1 MAKQATNNTYMQQ
14 LAEFKALEQYN
25 SDKIGQYEG
34 LLLSEAGKYTPER
47 LGVDVAQ
54 QREAQDPTGLT
65 SAGALMGGYISPY
78 YAMPKGILASGMAL
92 DNEFGRQKN
101 AMSGFVNLDDTLE
114 ADDKYADQVYNEYNE
129 KLEDAASNYNPRKLG
144 AGRDAY
150 NSTASAVKGYMN
162 DRRRMQYSQNLE
174 QFNAV
179 IAKETERNEKKLI
192 LQDDIDKVR
201 ERMLYEYEKQGG
213 IGKGSKNLKGIKL
226 YQAADY
232 VDRNEFTSAILKDL
246 KADGAKIEGSGFSFA
261 QIDGQFKMLDVRGQA
276 VEGVSSEKIRAAM
289 QTAIRADFKLQRR
302 LQWEADMDTYKLDDT
317 ELQSYVEKSMAEMT
331 EGKSKIETLLET
343 ANGTEKEQYEQLL
356 NNVNVRIGQLEG
368 ATTREQ
374 QRTLLMGEVI
384 QSKSEEIVDLGNR
397 GAWKKTEK
405 SRKLSVHR
413 LPTDWA
419 SAGAALN
426 KALNPELPSKIVP
439 GHQRTIKRKYNTL
452 EEYKKNY
459 EQARSGDAATFFKGL
474 GGAGFVKGEEKRETN
489 TPTTSVAFGSS
500 TTTYDVKDKNGTV
513 LYTVSNTNGIE
524 TYRATE
530 QGKKYVREK
539 QGEMSFE
546 SYYKNDPFIGHYIA
560 SRNRLQ
566 SEYENRDVID
576 KIADASAY
584 SRWHPFGASQ
594 PNLEGLAFGEAVK
607 LSETPITTTATLIG
621 ASSKQDEIFES
632 LFNPNTVYKNERGE
646 DVTIGDTK
654 FNIERKTTEFSLN
667 GEEYLINYIDT
678 IDNKRKQ
685 ITLPDYYNLT
695 GGEGITKI
703 ERWNRN
709 SGEPTIEFNTQL
721 GSGTFIKVEGVRQT
735 IIQDGYS
742 SADPLIYIT
751 FPNKRRE
758 QTTMA
763 NYKALINS
771 QRNDNYNDATR
782 SQNNSPYGN
791 KKYITTEIMRLG
803 GINEASQIEEE

>member
-114 ADDKYADQVYNEYNE
+114 ADDKYADQVYNEYNK

-150 NSTASAVKGYMN
+150 NSTAGAVKGYMN

-289 QTAIRADFKLQRR
+289 QTAIRADPKLQRR

-317 ELQSYVEKSMAEMT
+317 ALQSYVQKSMAEMT

-439 GHQRTIKRKYNTL
+439 GHQRTIKRKYNSL

-474 GGAGFVKGEEKRETN
+474 DNAGFT
-489 TPTTSVAFGSS
+489 
-500 TTTYDVKDKNGTV
+500 
-513 LYTVSNTNGIE
+513 
-524 TYRATE
+524 
-530 QGKKYVREK
+530 QGKKVIETIKGNPAIKREYKDPQTGKVLYIETTSTYGKGELEVTPDGKAYVKEK

-546 SYYKNDPFIGHYIA
+546 SFYKNDPFIGHYIA

-576 KIADASAY
+576 KIADGWAY
-584 SRWHPFGASQ
+584 SDYHPFGASQ
-594 PNLEGLAFGEAVK
+594 PDLEGSAFGEAVK

-654 FNIERKTTEFSLN
+654 FNIDRKTAEFSLN

-678 IDNKRKQ
+678 TDNKRKQ

-709 SGEPTIEFNTQL
+709 SGEPNIQFNTQL
-721 GSGTFIKVEGVRQT
+721 GSGTYIKVEGVRQT

-751 FPNKRRE
+751 FPNKNRE

-782 SQNNSPYGN
+782 SQNNSAYGN
-791 KKYITTEIMRLG
+791 KNYIITETMRLG